1 MATEQIGGDE
11 AIWMKK
17 NGDDVVAA
25 SVEPRSMFRKAGL
38 PRCPQQGQL
47 QQFAE
52 AMPNRVLVEDHI
64 GSLPPRCQRTERGPL
79 DRRNMLEGDD

>member
-17 NGDDVVAA
+17 DGDDVVAA
-25 SVEPRSMFRKAGL
+25 GVEPRSMFRMAGL

-47 QQFAE
+47 QKI
-52 AMPNRVLVEDHI
+52 R
-64 GSLPPRCQRTERGPL
+64 
-79 DRRNMLEGDD
+79 